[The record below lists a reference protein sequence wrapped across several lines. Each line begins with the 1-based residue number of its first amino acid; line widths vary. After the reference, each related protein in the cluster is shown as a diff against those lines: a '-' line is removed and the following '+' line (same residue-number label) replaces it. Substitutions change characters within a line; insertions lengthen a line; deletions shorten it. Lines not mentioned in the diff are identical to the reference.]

1 MFHSYCC
8 RSPELKKSALR
19 QLADDQ
25 PFLTYRHWAGVSP
38 YTLPF
43 GFAETCVLVKQSRS
57 VIYCAHDCSGKG
69 ISHRLRPA
77 FVAEFL
83 EPLSPA
89 CLGGLPPAHLCR
101 FAVRKR
107 SAPQRN
113 FSRKRNYLCCLCLA
127 AQTPIRFSINRNNG
141 FTNYHYFKA

>member
-43 GFAETCVLVKQSRS
+43 GFAETCVLVKQSLS
-57 VIYCAHDCSGKG
+57 VIYCGQVPYGTWQG

-83 EPLSPA
+83 EPL
-89 CLGGLPPAHLCR
+89 
-101 FAVRKR
+101 
-107 SAPQRN
+107 
-113 FSRKRNYLCCLCLA
+113 
-127 AQTPIRFSINRNNG
+127 
-141 FTNYHYFKA
+141 